1 MKLAARD
8 RLLIT
13 IGVIAVVLVLLVVF
27 LVVPQFGKV
36 NDLNSQIDQA
46 NSDIASAQS
55 LLEQRQQIKSRAA
68 QTDAE
73 LLKLLNAVPGNPEL
87 PGYIIELQDL
97 CIESGVWLDRV
108 TPVDP
113 VLNEGFSGVSLR
125 VRTLGSWA
133 DTIDF
138 MRRVHSMTRQTR
150 TIEFDSNLAEA
161 AEHPIPVPDFP
172 VRTEFQL
179 EIYYIPTSATATGT
193 PPATPAAPAQ

>member
-8 RLLIT
+8 KLLIT

-36 NDLNSQIDQA
+36 SDLNSQIDQA

-73 LLKLLNAVPGNPEL
+73 LLKLLSAMPGDPEL
-87 PGYIIELQDL
+87 PGFIIELQDL
-97 CIESGVWLDRV
+97 CIESGVWLDAI
-108 TPVDP
+108 TPAEAIQE
-113 VLNEGFSGVSLR
+113 EGFSSVTLR
-125 VRTLGSWA
+125 MRTIGSWA
-133 DTIDF
+133 DTVEF
-138 MRRVHSMTRQTR
+138 MRRVNGLTRQTR
-150 TIEFDSNLAEA
+150 TIEFDTAPDLA
-161 AEHPIPVPDFP
+161 AEHPTPLPDHP

-179 EIYYIPTSATATGT
+179 EVYYIPTSATATGT

>member
-13 IGVIAVVLVLLVVF
+13 IGVIAVVLVLLVVL

-73 LLKLLNAVPGNPEL
+73 LLKLLNAMPGSPEL

-97 CIESGVWLDRV
+97 CVESGVWLAAI
-108 TPVDP
+108 TPAEPTV
-113 VLNEGFSGVSLR
+113 NEGYSGIPMRLR
-125 VRTLGSWA
+125 IFGSWA

-138 MRRVHSMTRQTR
+138 MRRVNSLTRQTR
-150 TIEFDSNLAEA
+150 TIEFDTNLDMA
-161 AEHPIPVPDFP
+161 ATRPTPLPDFP